1 MFSWSDRLI
10 KDAQETALA
19 RQRARSD
26 GIAVSPHDSIHSKA
40 EHART
45 QNCDTLNVASTPT
58 GGGNSGNKMVRPLG
72 SLDFLQLLEAAEQRD
87 SHRAESGTNTPTSS
101 HGSATTVDLSDDI
114 SASAKASSKSSVRS
128 KKRPKKIHGSVSA
141 TKATTAKAASPLSSG
156 RSRSSREVP
165 DVVVVM

>member
-40 EHART
+40 EHASA
-45 QNCDTLNVASTPT
+45 QNCDALNVASTPT

-101 HGSATTVDLSDDI
+101 HGSATTVDLSDDA

-141 TKATTAKAASPLSSG
+141 TKATTAKASPLSSG